1 MYRLEFLPL
10 ARQDL
15 IETARYISHELK
27 NPAAA
32 RRITDRLIEAAQRLT
47 EFPYKYAVYTPIR
60 PLKRE
65 YRKIPVEN
73 YCAFY
78 TVDEKTKTVTVARV
92 VYAGRNI
99 ERLLE

>member
-1 MYRLEFLPL
+1 MYRLEFMPL

-32 RRITDRLIEAAQRLT
+32 RRITNRLVEAAQRLT
-47 EFPYKYAVYTPIR
+47 EFPYGYAIYVPIR
-60 PLKRE
+60 PLNRE

-73 YCAFY
+73 YCVFY
-78 TVDEKTKTVTVARV
+78 TVDEKTKTVTVVRV
-92 VYAGRNI
+92 IYAGRNI